1 MDLPRNRFKA
11 ALKERRLQ
19 VGIWCTIG
27 DTNSAELL
35 AGCGYD
41 WLLYDTEHSPVGPAE
56 AAAFLRTVAP
66 YPVSGLVR
74 PAWNDLVLIKKYLD
88 IGAQTLLLPYVQ
100 SAEEAAAAVAATRYP
115 PKGVRGL
122 SSMTRAGRYGA
133 IPGYAARA
141 DEEICVLVQCET
153 ELALGRIEEIAAVP
167 GVDGIFIGPADLA
180 ASMGYPGQTSHPE
193 VKKATLDGIRRIT
206 AAGLPAGF
214 LSSDA
219 EFVAEVIDAGA
230 IFVSSDIDLALLRQA
245 AVMSRKRWP

>member
-1 MDLPRNRFKA
+1 M
-11 ALKERRLQ
+11 
-19 VGIWCTIG
+19 
-27 DTNSAELL
+27 
-35 AGCGYD
+35 
-41 WLLYDTEHSPVGPAE
+41 
-56 AAAFLRTVAP
+56 
-66 YPVSGLVR
+66 
-74 PAWNDLVLIKKYLD
+74 
-88 IGAQTLLLPYVQ
+88 
-100 SAEEAAAAVAATRYP
+100 
-115 PKGVRGL
+115 
-122 SSMTRAGRYGA
+122 
-133 IPGYAARA
+133 
-141 DEEICVLVQCET
+141 QCET
-153 ELALGRIEEIAAVP
+153 ELALGRIEEIAEVP